1 MFLPNFNVR
10 LNNAMVERN
19 ISRQDLADGIGKGKS
34 TISQYLSSKQKPS
47 MPTFEKICEFLD
59 VEPQYF
65 TAEEHDVD
73 VFIRQVPVKDCA
85 KMLGKSEQFIRESL
99 KRGKAP
105 FGFATKMDSGNFS
118 YHISPK
124 LLNEYIGGM

>member
-10 LNNAMVERN
+10 LNNIMAERN
-19 ISRQDLADGIGKGKS
+19 INRQDLADGIEKSKS
-34 TISQYLSSKQKPS
+34 TVSQYLSSKQQPS
-47 MPTFEKICEFLD
+47 RPTFEKICEFLD

-65 TAEEHDVD
+65 TTEEHDID
-73 VFIRQVPVKDCA
+73 VFIKQVPVKDCA

-99 KRGKAP
+99 KRGKAT
-105 FGFATKMDSGNFS
+105 FGFATKMASGTFS